1 MASKNPVKTE
11 LTRALAICIV
21 AGSVMTYFTCTSCR
35 SILKNYV
42 IVDLFTILCWILLWG
57 GNSVLAH
64 YISTKISW
72 LKFPI
77 KRFVVGLITTIAYTA
92 GSVSLLMLG
101 FEKAFNFNFG
111 GFAWTVYFSI
121 IITMII
127 SLFLHG
133 REFLMSW
140 RQAAIDKERLERENI
155 TAKFESLKSQVN
167 PHFLFNSLNALTNLV
182 YEDPDKAAKFIKQLS
197 EVYRYVLDAR
207 NRELVTVNEELK
219 FLNAYLYLE
228 KIRFGDKLSVEIN
241 LQEAALQVAP
251 MALQMLVENAIKHN
265 EISETH
271 PLLIRI
277 YKEGNYLVVA
287 NAVRRRIHMPADS
300 VGVGLENIRHR
311 YSFLSETEVIVL
323 ETPENFAVKLPAIEL
338 MER

>member
-1 MASKNPVKTE
+1 M
-11 LTRALAICIV
+11 
-21 AGSVMTYFTCTSCR
+21 
-35 SILKNYV
+35 LKNYV

-72 LKFPI
+72 LKFPV
-77 KRFVVGLITTIAYTA
+77 KRFVVGLVTTIAYTA
-92 GSVSLLMLG
+92 GSVSLLMFG

-197 EVYRYVLDAR
+197 DVYRYVLDAR
-207 NRELVTVNEELK
+207 NRELVPVDEELK
-219 FLNAYLYLE
+219 FIKAYLYLE
-228 KIRFGDKLSVEIN
+228 KIRFGDKLDVDITLGETTFH
-241 LQEAALQVAP
+241 VAP
-251 MALQMLVENAIKHN
+251 LALQMLVENAIKHN

-271 PLLIRI
+271 PLVIRI
-277 YKEGNYLVVA
+277 YKEGSYVVVT
-287 NAVRRRIHMPADS
+287 NALKRRMQTPADS
-300 VGVGLENIRHR
+300 AGVGLENIRHR
-311 YSFLSETEVIVL
+311 YGFLSDVEVVTL
-323 ETPENFAVKLPAIEL
+323 ETNGNFTVKLPAIEL
-338 MER
+338 TER